1 MGAGRNHT
9 KSRVENPH
17 MATFDRAVQ
26 IGPEFFKK
34 AFQDYSNRFWA
45 FAREIM
51 QNSLDCGSRLI
62 QISMEYDPKLDE
74 TRVLVANDGEPMTED
89 ILVNKLLSLG
99 SSGKDFQEGAVGGF
113 GKAKEILYFAHQRY
127 VIVSGDHWV
136 EGSGAGYN
144 IVRRDLHHK
153 GTMSNVV
160 WAGDVKS
167 ELMEAFQRF
176 MSLCPADLKVK
187 VILDGSE
194 VKGRVKVGQVERV
207 LTSDDEGPWADVRL
221 SKSEAGSYLVRI
233 GGIPMFR
240 GNCDYRGLVV
250 LDLHGTSATRMTSNR
265 DGLKW
270 PYSSQFSDFLT
281 TVAVD
286 RTTAFKLEK
295 AAYKRFAGRKLN
307 VRVPGE
313 PAPVVADEAAGIAVA
328 ARSETPTEMGGAGI
342 LVRVNGRTEEPPSVL
357 AHEFLVKNCVRRDL
371 PREFDPDSLAWSDHA
386 QWLVRAYAGCL
397 VELHEMFEV
406 TDLFSVGF
414 IHSEGTIAEWE
425 MTPEYGVVYYLNPCL
440 VGRRRSRRRFKR
452 SSRHQILASA
462 AHEFIHGGL
471 NERYHGED
479 FASKLTEVMALVML
493 HMRRFN
499 RHIN

>member
-1 MGAGRNHT
+1 VVGAGQNPT
-9 KSRVENPH
+9 KFRLGNPH

-26 IGPEFFKK
+26 IGPEFFRK
-34 AFQDYSNRFWA
+34 AFDDYSNRFWA

-62 QISMEYDPKLDE
+62 QINMEYDPNLDE
-74 TRVLVANDGEPMTED
+74 TRVLVTNDGAPMTEE

-99 SSGKDFQEGAVGGF
+99 SSGKDFQAGAVGGF
-113 GKAKEILYFAHQRY
+113 GKAKEILYFANKRY

-144 IVRRDLHHK
+144 IERRDLHHK

-167 ELMEAFQRF
+167 ELMEAFRRF

-250 LDLHGTSATRMTSNR
+250 LDLHGTSATKMTSNR
-265 DGLKW
+265 DGLKY
-270 PYSSQFSDFLT
+270 PFSSQFSDFVT

-295 AAYKRFAGRKLN
+295 ATYQRFAGRKLN
-307 VRVPGE
+307 DRPSVASEPTGPGE
-313 PAPVVADEAAGIAVA
+313 YAVA
-328 ARSETPTEMGGAGI
+328 ARSETPTDTGGAGI

-357 AHEFLVKNCVRRDL
+357 GHEFIVKNCVRRNL
-371 PREFDPDSLAWSDHA
+371 PDEFQPGTLTWSDHA
-386 QWLVRAYAGCL
+386 QFLVRSYAGCL

-414 IHSEGTIAEWE
+414 IHAEGTIAEWE
-425 MTPEYGVVYYLNPCL
+425 MTPDYGCAYYLNPCL
-440 VGRRRSRRRFKR
+440 VGKRRSTRRFKR
-452 SSRHQILASA
+452 SSRHQILATA
-462 AHEFIHGGL
+462 AHEFVHGAL

-479 FASKLTEVMALVML
+479 FANKLTEVMALVL
-493 HMRRFN
+493 RNMRRFN